1 MIMFAKSMLRAGAV
15 VVAKRGLCT
24 AQVCTIVPM
33 PAVCIGVA
41 IASKPLPCTPDIY
54 ADVERKG
61 DTHAIAPSAADSS
74 AAESE
79 EDTTGVIEETEVI
92 GTAQGDKTSHPSFVI
107 IVAVVI
113 YCFAEE
119 AAETTC
125 LER

>member
-1 MIMFAKSMLRAGAV
+1 MLRAGAV

-24 AQVCTIVPM
+24 AQAAAAVWAIAPK

-61 DTHAIAPSAADSS
+61 DTHTIALPAADSS
-74 AAESE
+74 EVGSE
-79 EDTTGVIEETEVI
+79 EETTGVIEETEVI

-125 LER
+125 LDR

>member
-61 DTHAIAPSAADSS
+61 DTHAIALPAADPSE
-74 AAESE
+74 AESE
-79 EDTTGVIEETEVI
+79 EETTGVIEETEVI
-92 GTAQGDKTSHPSFVI
+92 GTAHGDNTSHPSSAF
-107 IVAVVI
+107 IVAV
-113 YCFAEE
+113 F
-119 AAETTC
+119 
-125 LER
+125 L